1 MNDSI
6 EIERFSA
13 ECLGVPG
20 LGPFLPKE
28 RTHMV

>member
-6 EIERFSA
+6 ELLS
-13 ECLGVPG
+13 GVSGRPG